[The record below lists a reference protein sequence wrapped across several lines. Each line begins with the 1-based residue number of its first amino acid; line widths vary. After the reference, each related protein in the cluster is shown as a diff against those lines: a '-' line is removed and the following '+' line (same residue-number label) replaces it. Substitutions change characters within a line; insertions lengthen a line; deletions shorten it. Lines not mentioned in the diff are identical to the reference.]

1 MWIIGEQGCW
11 SCVHVAFIASR
22 QSQLPGFSTVTLWNV
37 TAASSFSTTLLS
49 PLIKD
54 DSEHTV
60 HMNTHAL
67 WWRIDLSCHLGH
79 MVNLCCFVILNRYIN
94 KVTIQDLQTRQ
105 VWHFLCDCWLSADR
119 GDGMTKKTFNAAKNN
134 EIASFR
140 SELDRFTVL
149 KRTHSVSHVTTWLVS
164 LRVSVYLCQE
174 YFPEQNV
181 DWL

>member
-1 MWIIGEQGCW
+1 M
-11 SCVHVAFIASR
+11 SR
-22 QSQLPGFSTVTLWNV
+22 RPHHLALPCYHLSLR
-37 TAASSFSTTLLS
+37 TTLSTLYTW
-49 PLIKD
+49 I
-54 DSEHTV
+54 HT
-60 HMNTHAL
+60 L
-67 WWRIDLSCHLGH
+67 WWRIDLSCHLGLPVYLYILH
-79 MVNLCCFVILNRYIN
+79 FSHKITDMVNLCCFLIINRYIN

-140 SELDRFTVL
+140 SELDHFTIL
-149 KRTHSVSHVTTWLVS
+149 KQTHSVSHVTTWLVPLS
-164 LRVSVYLCQE
+164 VSVYLCQE